1 MADVDLRKLRYFVA
15 VAEQL
20 HFGRAAEALHIAQ
33 PVLSRQI
40 RALEDELKAQ
50 LFVRDKRAT
59 ELTPAGRQLLADAGP
74 LLAMPTRCAAGSPA
88 PHAARAPSPS
98 GSCPASSSPTPSAP
112 CRAAIRS

>member
-40 RALEDELKAQ
+40 RVLEEELKAQ
-50 LFVRDKRAT
+50 LFVRDKRVT
-59 ELTPAGRQLLADAGP
+59 ELTRQAGSFSPTPGRCWPA
-74 LLAMPTRCAAGSPA
+74 PTRCADGWYARP
-88 PHAARAPSPS
+88 AARARSRS
-98 GSCPASSSPTPSAP
+98 GSCPASS
-112 CRAAIRS
+112 

>member
-20 HFGRAAEALHIAQ
+20 HFGRAAEVLHIAQ

-40 RALEDELKAQ
+40 RALEEELKAQ
-50 LFVRDKRAT
+50 LFARDKRAT

-74 LLAMPTRCAAGSPA
+74 PA
-88 PHAARAPSPS
+88 PPAARAPSRS
-98 GSCPASSSPTPSAP
+98 GSCPDSS
-112 CRAAIRS
+112 